1 MTKSA
6 RISLN
11 GRDIELPIIEGT
23 EGELAVDVS
32 KLRAQTGYITMD
44 PGYANTGAARSAIT
58 YIDGENGILK
68 YRGIPIQELAENA
81 SFLETAYLLIY
92 GDLPRKSELDGFI
105 ERITGHTMLHE
116 QLNRFYEGFPQEA
129 HPMAVCSAVCSALS
143 AFYPEYLD
151 PRDGDQVDGAIV
163 RLVAKLPTI
172 AALSFKHSKGQPP
185 TYPDNTLDYPSNFLR
200 MMFGTPAE
208 EYVVDEVVAKAL
220 ELIFILHA
228 DHEQNCSTATVRL
241 VGSSLSNVFASIS
254 AGLDALWGPL
264 HGGANQKV
272 VEMLG
277 SIEAGEGSAQQ
288 FVAKAKDRNASDRL
302 MGFGH
307 AVYKSY
313 DPRADIIKKT
323 CHEVINNLGT
333 TSKLLDIALDLEAIA
348 LRDEYFISRRLY
360 PNVDF
365 YSGVIM
371 HAIGIPENMFTVI
384 FAIGRL
390 PGWIAHWSEMHRDA
404 DFKIGRPRQIYTGP
418 TNRKFVPLD
427 QR

>member
-11 GRDIELPIIEGT
+11 GRDIDLPIIEGT

-44 PGYANTGAARSAIT
+44 PGYANTGATKSAIT

-68 YRGIPIQELAENA
+68 YRGIPIQELADSA
-81 SFLETAYLLIY
+81 SFLETAYLLIQ
-92 GDLPRKSELDGFI
+92 GDLPNKSELDEFVGK
-105 ERITGHTMLHE
+105 ITRHTMLHE
-116 QLNRFYEGFPQEA
+116 QLNRFYEGFPREA
-129 HPMAVCSAVCSALS
+129 HPMAICSAVCSALS
-143 AFYPEYLD
+143 GFYPQYLD
-151 PRDGDQVDGAIV
+151 PRDEDQVDGAIV
-163 RLVAKLPTI
+163 RLFAKLPTI
-172 AALSFKHSKGQPP
+172 AALSFKRSKGQPP
-185 TYPDNTLDYPSNFLR
+185 THPDNSLDYASNFLR
-200 MMFGTPAE
+200 MMFATPAE
-208 EYVVDEVVAKAL
+208 EYVVDEVVARAL

-241 VGSSLSNVFASIS
+241 VGSSLSNLFASIS

-272 VEMLG
+272 IEMLE
-277 SIEAGEGSAQQ
+277 SIKTGEGSAEE
-288 FVAKAKDRNASDRL
+288 FVNRAKDHKAATRL

-313 DPRADIIKKT
+313 DPRADIIKNT
-323 CHEVINNLGT
+323 CHEVIDRLGT
-333 TSKLLDIALDLEAIA
+333 TSKLLDIARDLERIA
-348 LRDEYFISRRLY
+348 LHDDYFVSRRLY
-360 PNVDF
+360 PNVDY

-371 HAIGIPENMFTVI
+371 NAIGIPENMFTVI

-390 PGWIAHWSEMHRDA
+390 PGWIAHWSEMHGDA

-418 TNRKFVPLD
+418 TNKSFVPIGE
-427 QR
+427 R